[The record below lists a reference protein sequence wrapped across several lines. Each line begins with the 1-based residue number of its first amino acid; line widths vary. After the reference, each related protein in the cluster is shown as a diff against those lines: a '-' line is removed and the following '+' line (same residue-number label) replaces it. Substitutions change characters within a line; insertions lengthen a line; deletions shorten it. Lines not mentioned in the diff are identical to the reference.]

1 MKYAPQGWYNLGRN
15 NISASKNI
23 ISGLFVGV
31 VVLFIVN
38 FVLVMQ
44 KKLELVK

>member
-15 NISASKNI
+15 NISASKSI